1 MTDQTQTE
9 TAPASAWGLTA
20 EQATAR
26 LAQMT
31 KAYQETKKSSDPVTD
46 RYADNRGRIDRLV
59 SGDPKELAR
68 FNELM
73 AKKAEADPVEAVMT
87 GALPDVPSSEHRQM
101 NELASY
107 MRSLGHPDAVVRE
120 ALATDDAPISQEL
133 HNQLKVWKSK
143 ALSNPEW
150 SKAYLSGSVEHR
162 LQMESAIIAL
172 MHPIAEENAA

>member
-1 MTDQTQTE
+1 MNMTTQTD
-9 TAPASAWGLTA
+9 PYSLTA
-20 EQATAR
+20 EQATAK
-26 LAQMT
+26 LDAMS
-31 KAYQETKKSSDPVTD
+31 KAYQATKKSDDPISD

-73 AKKAEADPVEAVMT
+73 AKKAEADPVEAVMS

-107 MRSLGHPDAVVRE
+107 LKSLGHPDAVVRE

-133 HNQLKVWKSK
+133 HNQLKTWKAK
-143 ALSNPEW
+143 ALTNEEW
-150 SKAYLSGSVEHR
+150 TKAYLAGSVEHR

-172 MHPIAEENAA
+172 MHPIAEDAA

>member
-1 MTDQTQTE
+1 VTDQPQTDPY
-9 TAPASAWGLTA
+9 TLTA
-20 EQATAR
+20 EQATAK
-26 LAQMT
+26 LDAMT
-31 KAYQETKKSSDPVTD
+31 KAYQATKKSDDPVSD

-59 SGDPKELAR
+59 GGDPKELAR

-73 AKKAEADPVEAVMT
+73 AKKAEADPVEAVMS

-107 MRSLGHPDAVVRE
+107 LKSLGHPEAVVRE
-120 ALATDDAPISQEL
+120 ALTTKDAPISREL
-133 HNQLKVWKSK
+133 HGQLKVWKSK

-162 LQMESAIIAL
+162 LQMESCIIGL
-172 MHPIAEENAA
+172 MHPIAEDAA